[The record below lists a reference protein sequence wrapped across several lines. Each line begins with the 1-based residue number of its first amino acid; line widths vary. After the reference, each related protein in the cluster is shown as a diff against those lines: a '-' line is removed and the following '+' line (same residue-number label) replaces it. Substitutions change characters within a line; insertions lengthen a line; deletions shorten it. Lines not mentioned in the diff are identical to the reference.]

1 MLEFELPF
9 EATWTI
15 TENVPA
21 LLKPVVHVNWVFV
34 TVCTAQAVE
43 PIKTLTPTF
52 KYIFRN
58 YIKWLKTILLGVLP
72 NPDPVIVNNWFDN
85 PDIGDICVI
94 IGVKDEV

>member
-21 LLKPVVHVNWVFV
+21 LLKPVVHVIWVFV
-34 TVCTAQAVE
+34 TVCTEQAVE
-43 PIKTLTPTF
+43 PTKTLTPLSVF
-52 KYIFRN
+52 
-58 YIKWLKTILLGVLP
+58 P

-94 IGVKDEV
+94 IGVKVEV